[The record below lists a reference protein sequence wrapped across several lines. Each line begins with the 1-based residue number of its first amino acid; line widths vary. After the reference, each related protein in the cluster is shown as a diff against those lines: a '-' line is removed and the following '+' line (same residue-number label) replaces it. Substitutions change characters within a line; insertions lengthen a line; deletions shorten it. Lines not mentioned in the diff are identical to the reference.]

1 MDKVIEALDGF
12 DQKITGAK
20 ENSSGARALLQPL
33 FDEVKSVT
41 SPVTDALDSI
51 KDAAS
56 MVGISL

>member
-1 MDKVIEALDGF
+1 
-12 DQKITGAK
+12 
-20 ENSSGARALLQPL
+20 
-33 FDEVKSVT
+33 VKSVT